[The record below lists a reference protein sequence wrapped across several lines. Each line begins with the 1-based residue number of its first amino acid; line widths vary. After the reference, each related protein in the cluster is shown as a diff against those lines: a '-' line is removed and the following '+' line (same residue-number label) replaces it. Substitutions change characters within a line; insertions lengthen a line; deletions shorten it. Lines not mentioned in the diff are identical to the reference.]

1 VTGCAT
7 TAVAVNRKSARTT
20 MRAVPAMVAGLRL
33 RCAASMKKAM
43 PAPVPSS
50 MAAPTTWRNFRTK

>member
-1 VTGCAT
+1 
-7 TAVAVNRKSARTT
+7 
-20 MRAVPAMVAGLRL
+20 MRAVPAIVAGLRL

-50 MAAPTTWRNFRTK
+50 TAAPITWRNFKMK